1 MATGQIFYDMATKEF
16 MRTKSTNNTIVMTA
30 PPSNKQWSYLYMSTY
45 MSIQDYSILFF
56 SELEKNIVELLLYDI
71 LLLFM

>member
-1 MATGQIFYDMATKEF
+1 MQTIKFSMTATKEF
-16 MRTKSTNNTIVMTA
+16 IRTKSTNNTRAMTA
-30 PPSNKQWSYLYMSTY
+30 PPDNNQWSYLYMSTY